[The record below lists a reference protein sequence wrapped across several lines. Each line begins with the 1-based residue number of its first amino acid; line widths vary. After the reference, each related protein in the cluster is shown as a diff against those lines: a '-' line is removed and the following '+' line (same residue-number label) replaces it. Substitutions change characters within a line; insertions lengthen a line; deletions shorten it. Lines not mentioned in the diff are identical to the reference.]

1 MAANS
6 ELTSATNT
14 YKYTEIDRKRITDNG
29 QTRDIR
35 RVKTVTNQDAPIV
48 TFEYLDS
55 NNRWVVDTTDESEKV
70 WNSDLL
76 SRLQKLQTSNP
87 SNLTQDT
94 VRTFSNLLS
103 TVNHKETDIQTHLD
117 TINNNSDLSA
127 RLEALKQLT
136 TCDIPEVSQLATKAN
151 RIFDS
156 QAGDLNQALEEF
168 ISLAERLSAPR
179 YFRHP
184 IYYRPLLAWSPW
196 V

>member
-1 MAANS
+1 MADNS

-14 YKYTEIDRKRITDNG
+14 YKYTEIDRKRIIDNG

-76 SRLQKLQTSNP
+76 SRLQTLQTSNP

-103 TVNHKETDIQTHLD
+103 TVNNKETDIQTHLN
-117 TINNNSDLSA
+117 TINHNSDLSA

-136 TCDIPEVSQLATKAN
+136 TSDNLEVAQLATKAN

-156 QAGDLNQALEEF
+156 QTGDLNQALEEF
-168 ISLAERLSAPR
+168 IALAERLSAPR
-179 YFRHP
+179 YFRRP

-196 V
+196 F